1 MQNRIVLAVLIALFA
16 ILVGPAYADVSGML
30 GSATSSVIGWVRV
43 AGALI
48 IIFFG
53 LRMMSGHM
61 NLMSAGGLL
70 VGLAIAMAPQEILS
84 WMG

>member
-1 MQNRIVLAVLIALFA
+1 MQSRIVLALIIASFA
-16 ILVGPAYADVSGML
+16 MMVGPAYADVSGML
-30 GSATSSVIGWVRV
+30 ASATSSVIGWVRV

-48 IIFFG
+48 IVFFG
-53 LRMMSGHM
+53 IRMMGGHM

-70 VGLAIAMAPQEILS
+70 IGLAIALAPQEILS